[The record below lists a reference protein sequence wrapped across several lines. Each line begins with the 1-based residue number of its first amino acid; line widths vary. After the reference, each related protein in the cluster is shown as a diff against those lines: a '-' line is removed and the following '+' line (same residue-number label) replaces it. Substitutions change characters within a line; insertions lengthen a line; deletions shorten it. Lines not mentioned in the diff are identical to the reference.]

1 MKTLKVVT
9 VICVAVSWAMLTGVF
24 LTYGMTGILPTDMLI
39 LACCV
44 MGLANVGLLVI
55 RKESKP
61 TKK

>member
-9 VICVAVSWAMLTGVF
+9 VICVAVSWAMLAGVF
-24 LTYGMTGILPTDMLI
+24 LAYGITGTLPIDMLL
-39 LACCV
+39 LAICV

-61 TKK
+61 KV